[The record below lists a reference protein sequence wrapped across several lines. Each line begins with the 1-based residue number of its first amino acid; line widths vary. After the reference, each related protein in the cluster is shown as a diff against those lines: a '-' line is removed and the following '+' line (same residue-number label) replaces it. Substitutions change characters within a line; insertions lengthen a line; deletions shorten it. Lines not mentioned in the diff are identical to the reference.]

1 MLFNEIQIRIAYA
14 DTDLMGYV
22 YYGNYAT
29 FYERGRTE
37 LIRSLGLSYKEMEKL
52 GVMMPVRTV
61 TSEFLKP
68 AYYDDLITIKTI
80 VSEVPTS
87 RMTFNYEIY
96 NQNSVLLNKAS
107 KTLIFLDVEKR
118 KPVRAPQFLLDKIKD
133 YFEKT

>member
-96 NQNSVLLNKAS
+96 NQNSVLLHKAS
-107 KTLIFLDVEKR
+107 TTLIFLDVEKR